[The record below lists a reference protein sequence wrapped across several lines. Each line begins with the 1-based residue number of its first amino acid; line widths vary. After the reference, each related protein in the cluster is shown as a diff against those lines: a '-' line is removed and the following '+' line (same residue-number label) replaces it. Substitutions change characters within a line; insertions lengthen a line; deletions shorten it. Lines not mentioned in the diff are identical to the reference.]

1 MPHVIAV
8 NPGSDTINLNGGRGG
23 KENNIR
29 AFPSRFQYFR
39 LVPFYP
45 NPVTWAN
52 IMFRDGPL
60 ALTLMYLSNQFLN
73 MVMHLT

>member
-1 MPHVIAV
+1 MIAV
-8 NPGSDTINLNGGRGG
+8 NPGSDPVNLDGGRGG

-29 AFPSRFQYFR
+29 AFTSGFIR

-52 IMFRDGPL
+52 IMCRDGPL